1 MIRIPEHGVIY
12 YLKSAMDKCS
22 SKDTPSSDPLMNFI
36 GNSPAMVKLKRLI
49 EKVVDS
55 GTTVLILGESGTGK
69 ELAARMLHLKSPRIE
84 KPFVPVNCGA
94 IPENLLE
101 SELFG
106 HKKGAFTGA
115 ITARRGRFE
124 IADGGTLFL
133 DEIGDMSLN
142 MQVKLLRVL
151 QERTFERVGG
161 TKSIKVDVR
170 IIAATHHNLEEAIE
184 KGTFREDLFYR
195 LNVFPIVIPPL
206 RERTEDI
213 EILIEEF
220 SSRLKHMYKE
230 RIDFSAEAILSLARY
245 PWPGNLRELSNLVE
259 RMTALFPGKKI
270 GYEDMPGRYRMPG
283 VIRQQPEAFY
293 QFSGSGPFPVSLNTF
308 KNSSLPPGG
317 IDLKKYLFEIEKMLI
332 GQALDGSAWIVAHAA
347 QQLGLQR
354 TTLGEKMKKY
364 GFSKSEV
371 RRSETVL

>member
-1 MIRIPEHGVIY
+1 
-12 YLKSAMDKCS
+12 
-22 SKDTPSSDPLMNFI
+22 MNLI

-69 ELAARMLHLKSPRIE
+69 ELVARMLHLKSPRIE

-106 HKKGAFTGA
+106 HEKGAFTGA

-161 TKSIKVDVR
+161 TKSIKVEVR
-170 IIAATHHNLEEAIE
+170 IVAATHHDLEDAIE
-184 KGTFREDLFYR
+184 KGTFREDLFFR
-195 LNVFPIVIPPL
+195 LNVFPIVMPPL
-206 RERTEDI
+206 RKRTEDI
-213 EILIEEF
+213 ELLIEEF

-230 RIDFSAEAILSLARY
+230 RICFSAEAILSLSRY

-270 GYEDMPGRYRMPG
+270 GYEDLPDRYRMPG
-283 VIRQQPEAFY
+283 VIRQQSEAFY
-293 QFSGSGPFPVSLNTF
+293 QFSGSEPFPVSLNTF

-332 GQALDGSAWIVAHAA
+332 GQALDGSNWIVAHAA

-371 RRSETVL
+371 RRSEAVL